1 MNRLFLLKNA
11 IIIVLLSILLL
22 ISINISASHS
32 YADADDDVEHSGVSY
47 EEIIKNYENI
57 GCSVDDSITINE
69 IPLEQ
74 ANKIVTLPKS
84 NMYTFKV
91 DKAYSI
97 KQKIGD
103 NMEEETVYA
112 DVLITPKTAVLSS
125 VTETKTGRV
134 NISCTL
140 GYERLTRN
148 NISYV
153 KGTYV
158 GGKVISQQNG
168 IQVTSLS
175 AVYHEVGAYI
185 TSSGGSGIAPDYK
198 KTFALDVAKKNSFQK
213 KTLSRTRYFDTN
225 ATVGAV
231 DGKFVAKYKANGY
244 NTVYTIY
251 VNASAS

>member
-1 MNRLFLLKNA
+1 MNRLFILKNA
-11 IIIVLLSILLL
+11 LIIILVSIVLL

-32 YADADDDVEHSGVSY
+32 YADDDVERSGMSY
-47 EEIIKNYENI
+47 KEIIKNYENNS
-57 GCSVDDSITINE
+57 CSVDDSIKIKE

-74 ANKIVTLPKS
+74 ANKMVTLPKS
-84 NMYTFKV
+84 NMYTFNV

-112 DVLITPKTAVLSS
+112 DVLITPKTSVLSS

-158 GGKVISQQNG
+158 GGKGHKSAKWYTSDISFC
-168 IQVTSLS
+168 SLS
-175 AVYHEVGAYI
+175 
-185 TSSGGSGIAPDYK
+185 
-198 KTFALDVAKKNSFQK
+198 
-213 KTLSRTRYFDTN
+213 
-225 ATVGAV
+225 
-231 DGKFVAKYKANGY
+231 
-244 NTVYTIY
+244 
-251 VNASAS
+251 

>member
-1 MNRLFLLKNA
+1 MNRLFILKNA
-11 IIIVLLSILLL
+11 LIIILVSIVLL

-32 YADADDDVEHSGVSY
+32 YADDDVERSGMSY
-47 EEIIKNYENI
+47 KEIIKNFENNS
-57 GCSVDDSITINE
+57 CSVDDSIKIKE

-74 ANKIVTLPKS
+74 ANKMVTLPKS
-84 NMYTFKV
+84 NMYTFNV

-112 DVLITPKTAVLSS
+112 DVLITPKTSVLSS

-175 AVYHEVGAYI
+175 VVYHDVGVYI
-185 TSSGGSGIAPDYK
+185 TSSGESGIAPDYK
-198 KTFALDVAKKNSFQK
+198 KTFALDVAKKNTFQK
-213 KTLSRTRYFDTN
+213 KNLSRNRYFDTH
-225 ATVGAV
+225 AVVGSV